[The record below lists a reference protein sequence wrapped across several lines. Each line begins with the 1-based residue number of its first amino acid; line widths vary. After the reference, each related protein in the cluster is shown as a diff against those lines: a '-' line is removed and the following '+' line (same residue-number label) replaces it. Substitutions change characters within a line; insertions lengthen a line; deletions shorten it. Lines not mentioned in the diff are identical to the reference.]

1 MDKSIDQDNRNK
13 KKNNIVIL
21 DRDGVINADSD
32 NYIKTL
38 DEWIPIDG
46 SIEAIAKLKHAGYT
60 VAIATNQSGI
70 GRGYYSVETL
80 NAMHQKLA
88 DLLAPHHAAI
98 DYIAYCPHLPEE
110 GCACRKPKTALFD
123 EIAKALSIDLNG
135 AIVVGDSLRDLQAGV
150 LVACQP
156 VLVLTGKGQAT
167 FDRAMDDAVANSQAK
182 ALPDGTRVFDDLSG
196 FVKQLIG

>member
-1 MDKSIDQDNRNK
+1 MNKSIDKENLN
-13 KKNNIVIL
+13 KNNIVIL

-88 DLLAPHHAAI
+88 DLLALHNAAI

-123 EIAKALSIDLNG
+123 EIAKALSIELNG
-135 AIVVGDSLRDLQAGV
+135 AIVVGDSLRDLQAGA
-150 LVACQP
+150 LVGCQSA
-156 VLVLTGKGQAT
+156 LVLTGKGQQT
-167 FDRAMDDAVANSQAK
+167 LKRANEAK
-182 ALPDGTRVFDDLSG
+182 MNNNLTYQLPEKTRVFKDLKE
-196 FVKQLIG
+196 FVNSLTA